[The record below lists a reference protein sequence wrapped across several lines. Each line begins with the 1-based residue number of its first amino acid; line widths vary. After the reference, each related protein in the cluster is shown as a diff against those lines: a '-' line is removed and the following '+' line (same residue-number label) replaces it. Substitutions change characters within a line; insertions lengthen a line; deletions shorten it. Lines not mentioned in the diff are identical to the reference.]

1 MLDSIP
7 VTQFNEWMAFF
18 RLREEMRENDGK
30 LNQRY
35 RGEDQAKLSGD
46 LLHNMQAYQGAR
58 DRALGRKK

>member
-1 MLDSIP
+1 MLESIP
-7 VTQFNEWMAFF
+7 ITQFNEWMAFF

-35 RGEDQAKLSGD
+35 SGEDQAKLSGD
-46 LLHNMQAYQGAR
+46 LLHNMQVYQGAR